1 MWPQLLENSLSL
13 LLLIITF
20 LENIF
25 ETYILLH
32 PLIMLSHLIVHLL
45 DYVLA
50 VWILGSPCLMGFQL
64 EKHLFLVLLVDFTDL
79 VLRVLD
85 VLLALAFTL
94 AYL

>member
-1 MWPQLLENSLSL
+1 
-13 LLLIITF
+13 
-20 LENIF
+20 
-25 ETYILLH
+25 
-32 PLIMLSHLIVHLL
+32 
-45 DYVLA
+45 
-50 VWILGSPCLMGFQL
+50 MGFQL